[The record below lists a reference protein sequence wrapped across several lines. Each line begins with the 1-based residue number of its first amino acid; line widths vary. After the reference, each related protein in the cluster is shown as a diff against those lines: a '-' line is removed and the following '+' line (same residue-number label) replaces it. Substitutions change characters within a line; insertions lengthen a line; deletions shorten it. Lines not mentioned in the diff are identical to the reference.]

1 MSHRRWSK
9 VDLVVKAANQV
20 IAASSALTTRGGLL
34 ALIVLMALNSA
45 CAHRELREQRLAWAA
60 GAFTAGAVV
69 GHQAAP
75 SGERKELHAVY
86 WGALSSL
93 ATLVVAQYALGDEEK
108 LRALRLEN
116 EALRA
121 QFELMR
127 QGPMQLIKE
136 GTGRFKSDPRESES
150 KDGSKTG
157 ITADGKGRWKLY
169 KIDRWRR
176 EGDRQLVHEDQ
187 LLEVLPLEREDR
199 ETGR

>member
-1 MSHRRWSK
+1 MSQYGWGK
-9 VDLVVKAANQV
+9 VDFSIKGAKRFMAQSQ
-20 IAASSALTTRGGLL
+20 AGATRVSLL
-34 ALIVLMALNSA
+34 CVMLMLAVNSA
-45 CAHRELREQRLAWAA
+45 CAHRELREQRLAWSAGAFAA
-60 GAFTAGAVV
+60 GAAV

-93 ATLVVAQYALGDEEK
+93 ATLVVTQYALGDEEK

-136 GTGRFKSDPRESES
+136 GTGRFKSESREAES
-150 KDGSKTG
+150 KDGSKSG

-199 ETGR
+199 ESRP

>member
-1 MSHRRWSK
+1 
-9 VDLVVKAANQV
+9 
-20 IAASSALTTRGGLL
+20 
-34 ALIVLMALNSA
+34 MALLVANSA

-60 GAFTAGAVV
+60 GAFAAGAAV

-93 ATLVVAQYALGDEEK
+93 ATLVVTQYALSDEEK

-116 EALRA
+116 EALHA

-136 GTGRFKSDPRESES
+136 GTGRFKSDPREGEP
-150 KDGSKTG
+150 KDGSKSG
-157 ITADGKGRWKLY
+157 FTADGKGRWKLY

-199 ETGR
+199 ESRP